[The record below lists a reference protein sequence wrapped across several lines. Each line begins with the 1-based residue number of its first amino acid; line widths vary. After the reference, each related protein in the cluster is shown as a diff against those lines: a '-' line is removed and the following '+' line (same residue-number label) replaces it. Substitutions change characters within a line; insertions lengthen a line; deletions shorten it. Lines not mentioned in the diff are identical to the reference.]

1 VEPETGFEQSDEFE
15 QELRQAFERRPAPP
29 RLKRNLM
36 EELRRRRASRLL
48 WRRTWWPRFAVAA
61 AVMIVAVGFALWHR
75 AEVAREGE
83 AARRQVL
90 AAFRITGHALNQMN
104 SRLAARDRGQD

>member
-1 VEPETGFEQSDEFE
+1 MEPETGFEQKDEFE

-29 RLKRNLM
+29 RLKRKLM
-36 EELRRRRASRLL
+36 EELRRRETSRLR
-48 WRRTWWPRFAVAA
+48 WRKTWWPRFAVAA
-61 AVMIVAVGFALWHR
+61 VLVVIATGFALWHR
-75 AEVAREGE
+75 AEVRREGE

-90 AAFRITGHALNQMN
+90 TAFRITGHALNEMN